1 MQQRSCLLFPREFAE
16 LQVEKCLQTIK
27 LKKEYAILSIYM
39 WCVQLHKIFKY
50 SYSRNTDV
58 IYVPS
63 FNLTGQSFR
72 NFIFIFI
79 YQKHGFANPFF
90 FVSCALSWHLKKSYL
105 LLLLFLIAV
114 KLKNETQQTDSYVVC
129 PSEIYWMIISCPVS
143 GILIGVMIYFPT
155 LFTDLNRWHVA
166 LSKNE
171 N

>member
-1 MQQRSCLLFPREFAE
+1 MD
-16 LQVEKCLQTIK
+16 LQ
-27 LKKEYAILSIYM
+27 IL
-39 WCVQLHKIFKY
+39 
-50 SYSRNTDV
+50 
-58 IYVPS
+58 
-63 FNLTGQSFR
+63 
-72 NFIFIFI
+72 
-79 YQKHGFANPFF
+79 FF